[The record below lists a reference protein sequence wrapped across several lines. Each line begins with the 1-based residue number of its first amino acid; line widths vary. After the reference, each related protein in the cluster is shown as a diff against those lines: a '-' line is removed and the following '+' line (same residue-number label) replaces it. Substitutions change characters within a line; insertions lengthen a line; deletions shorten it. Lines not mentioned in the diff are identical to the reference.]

1 MAPQMQTQSS
11 RPDATEYP
19 PFYAR
24 YVAGVPETDV
34 IAALRDSAREL
45 LAVLT
50 AIPDARG
57 GFRYA
62 PDKWTIRDVI
72 GHMIDAERIFGYR
85 ALRLA
90 RGAATPL
97 PGFEEN
103 DYARHAEADARPLA
117 DLVDELRIVREG
129 TVRLFHSFPAEAWTR
144 RGVVNGREV
153 SVRAL
158 AYIVAGHARH
168 HLGVLRERY
177 LTAG

>member
-1 MAPQMQTQSS
+1 MATQTHTS

-19 PFYAR
+19 PFFAR
-24 YVAGVPETDV
+24 YVAAVPEEDV
-34 IAALRDSAREL
+34 VAALRDSGREL

-62 PDKWTIRDVI
+62 PDKWTIREVV

-90 RGAATPL
+90 RADATPL

-103 DYARHAEADARPLA
+103 EYARNAGSDARSLA
-117 DLVDELRIVREG
+117 DLNEELRVVRDG
-129 TVRLFHSFPAEAWTR
+129 TVRLFQSFPAEAWTR

-158 AYIVAGHARH
+158 AYITAGHARH

-177 LTAG
+177 LSAG